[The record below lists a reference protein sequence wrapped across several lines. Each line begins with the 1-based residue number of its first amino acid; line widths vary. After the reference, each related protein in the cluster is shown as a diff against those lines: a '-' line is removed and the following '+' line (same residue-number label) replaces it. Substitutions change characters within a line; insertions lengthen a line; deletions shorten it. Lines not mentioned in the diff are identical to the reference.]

1 MKRLTILG
9 FFLTAVLLLAF
20 GAAIYLKSSAAEAMA
35 LNEWGDFIAGA
46 FAPLALLWLVI
57 GYFQHGEELRL
68 NTEALRMQQMEL
80 QRQVEETAHLVEA
93 ANRQALA
100 AQQDLQHRQER
111 EAREAEPEFILGT
124 SGSFSSEQATI
135 YLQNRGG
142 EARDVSLHYDGPY
155 QFKFRPRPYIESNGT
170 ANFSFA
176 SRGKQPLDYPIRF
189 RITSTDRLSHRHNQ
203 DFEFSRDRGLVRV

>member
-1 MKRLTILG
+1 
-9 FFLTAVLLLAF
+9 
-20 GAAIYLKSSAAEAMA
+20 MA

-124 SGSFSSEQATI
+124 ESFSSGQAKATI
-135 YLQNRGG
+135 NLQNRGG

-155 QFKFRPRPYIESNGT
+155 QFKFRPRPYIETNGR
-170 ANFSFA
+170 ANLSFT

-189 RITSTDRLSHRHNQ
+189 RITSVLSPKCLNSRWGDAIVRLPWGGERRWRTIT
-203 DFEFSRDRGLVRV
+203 RDRFQICPRLRSKN